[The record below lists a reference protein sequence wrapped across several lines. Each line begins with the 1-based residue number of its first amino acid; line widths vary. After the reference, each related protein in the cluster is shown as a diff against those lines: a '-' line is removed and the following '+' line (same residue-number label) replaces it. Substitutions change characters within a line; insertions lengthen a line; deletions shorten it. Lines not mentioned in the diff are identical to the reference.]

1 MNNLNELK
9 KIVKPRAKRLGRGIG
24 SGKGT
29 KSGRG
34 TTRHQTAREKIPLHF
49 EGGQNRLVKR
59 FPLVRGKGKNKAT
72 SDRPILLTLNHLN
85 IFEKNATVDMQS
97 LIAKKVIDLADIKRG
112 VKVVSNGKI
121 DVVLI
126 VKIPVSKTAKAL
138 IEKAGG
144 EVK

>member
-9 KIVKPRAKRLGRGIG
+9 KIVQPRAKRLGRGLG

-34 TTRHQTAREKIPLHF
+34 TTRHQKAREKIPLHF

-59 FPLVRGKGKNKAT
+59 FPLMRGKSKNKPT
-72 SDRPILLTLNHLN
+72 SVKPKMLTLNHLN
-85 IFEKNATVDMQS
+85 IFEKNATVNVQS

-121 DVVLI
+121 DVALI
-126 VKIPVSKTAKAL
+126 VNIPVSKTARVL